1 MKNNIQDIISGYL
14 DFQDLHFKEN
24 EDRFKQLINDG
35 QHPKALFIGCSDS
48 RVVPEMITNS
58 EPGELFIVRNVGNFV
73 APFKPDEDFHATAS
87 AIEYAV
93 GVLNVT
99 DIIICGHSHCG
110 AIEALYSDL
119 AYDTD
124 IIHTMKWLEL
134 GAEAKDFALSFM
146 SNASKDELLRY
157 TEKASVVFQLKNL
170 LTYPIVE
177 KRTKEKK
184 LFVHGWYYDIGSGK
198 ITYYDNKENIFKPL
212 GD

>member
-1 MKNNIQDIISGYL
+1 MKNNIKDIISGYL
-14 DFQDLHFKEN
+14 DFQDFRFKEN
-24 EDRFKQLINDG
+24 EDRFKQLINEG

-48 RVVPEMITNS
+48 RVVPEMITDS

-110 AIEALYSDL
+110 AIEALYTNL
-119 AYDTD
+119 EFDTD

-134 GAEAKDFALSFM
+134 GKTAKEYAMDCMPNSP
-146 SNASKDELLRY
+146 KDELLRF
-157 TEKASVVFQLKNL
+157 TEKASVAFQLKNI

-177 KRTKEKK
+177 KRVKEKK
-184 LFVHGWYYDIGSGK
+184 LFLHGWYYDIRSGK
-198 ITYYDNKENIFKPL
+198 ISYYDNKDNSFKPL